1 MIFQVGA
8 QEGGEVRGFVE
19 KYWCHFWNPYHW
31 KPQNW
36 YITWY
41 NKWGLVLPLSNPP
54 PSFQNRQRLGRR
66 GEDRKF
72 CREILISFLKTLELI
87 YLTLS
92 KVGALSPPLSFPLP
106 PRCPLGGRG
115 GGMGFV
121 ENYWCRFEISTI
133 ENSKI
138 SKSHDIS
145 SEGFFCPPPSPTG
158 NALGRG

>member
-41 NKWGLVLPLSNPP
+41 NKWGLVLPLSNPLHP
-54 PSFQNRQRLGRR
+54 KQATSRAG
-66 GEDRKF
+66 GGGRKF

-92 KVGALSPPLSFPLP
+92 KVGAPPLSFPLP

-115 GGMGFV
+115 GDMGFV
-121 ENYWCRFEISTI
+121 ENYWCHFEISTI
-133 ENSKI
+133 KTPELINHIIFQVRAYFASPLP
-138 SKSHDIS
+138 HRQRLG
-145 SEGFFCPPPSPTG
+145 EG
-158 NALGRG
+158 GR